1 MSVSKKLRFFV
12 AGILLLIF
20 VFAQLPSGAR
30 VDEASKVSLLETGSA
45 RKIQNA
51 GVPPSSIRIVSYNI
65 RWRGGEDL
73 RRLIE
78 LFKTDAE
85 IGQPSIIGLQEVDR
99 NRKRTGN
106 TNTARLMADELGM
119 HYGWAAP
126 PPPSKNKETQ
136 EEETGVA
143 ILSPYPL
150 ADVTRI
156 VLPNEGPGGRRRA
169 AIGATVQLG
178 STPVRVYS
186 VHAELRMSN
195 ERRLQQFQAV
205 LDDLNTHHAKV
216 EHAVVVGDFNTL
228 TGKDVDATTA
238 LFTKENFSTPF
249 KNGVSTW
256 KTFIIELKLDWVWLR
271 GFEVVNHGIDK
282 KIGLSDHWPL
292 WVNVKLNDAKLEQG
306 VGRKRLSENTDSKE
320 RKTGLPA
327 TKDH

>member
-1 MSVSKKLRFFV
+1 MNLSKKLRFL
-12 AGILLLIF
+12 AAAILILIF
-20 VFAQLPSGAR
+20 VSAQPSSRAG
-30 VDEASKVSLLETGSA
+30 VDEADKSGLLETASA
-45 RKIQNA
+45 KKIQNA
-51 GVPPSSIRIVSYNI
+51 PPSPSSIKVVSYNI

-78 LFKTDAE
+78 LLKSDTE

-106 TNTARLMADELGM
+106 TNTVRLMAEELGM
-119 HYGWAAP
+119 HYAWAAP
-126 PPPSKNKETQ
+126 PPPAKKKEAQ

-143 ILSPYPL
+143 ILSPYAL
-150 ADVTRI
+150 TDVTRI

-178 STPVRVYS
+178 STTVRVYS

-216 EHAVVVGDFNTL
+216 ERAIVVGDFNTI
-228 TGKDVDATTA
+228 TGKDVDATTT
-238 LFTKENFSTPF
+238 LFTKEKFSTPF
-249 KNGVSTW
+249 SNGASTW
-256 KTFIIELKLDWVWLR
+256 KTFIIQLKLDWIWLR
-271 GFEVVNHGIDK
+271 GFDVVDHGIDK

-292 WVNVKLNDAKLEQG
+292 WVNVTLNNVKPEQG
-306 VGRKRLSENTDSKE
+306 VRRNK
-320 RKTGLPA
+320 
-327 TKDH
+327 